1 MICTAATATAYGIS
15 HIPTFQRANENF
27 DLAKKFIKAFVRME
41 NNSVSVEQPALKHEY
56 DKKNKH
62 TQKNIT
68 ENRIEPNRIKKYS
81 NNKQQPQN
89 RQTHSHSCGGTTI
102 TTATSTAEQI

>member
-1 MICTAATATAYGIS
+1 MGSGGINEGCSFFVICTAATATAYGIS

-56 DKKNKH
+56 DKKK
-62 TQKNIT
+62 
-68 ENRIEPNRIKKYS
+68 
-81 NNKQQPQN
+81 
-89 RQTHSHSCGGTTI
+89 QTHT
-102 TTATSTAEQI
+102 EKYY